1 MIIINEQ
8 ETGLGKSFLKKI
20 RLKDV
25 SLKNAI
31 KVTKFAAPIAA
42 GFIPVGGG
50 VASKLLN
57 SKGGKLLSRVSKSK
71 AVRKGVKLS
80 KTTLGRKVVNAVQNR
95 PRPQI
100 EAISTIAPASFA
112 TAIPSEQ
119 SQSSTYSETSENI
132 VTDNQPVGE
141 LTPVKSVSYSKM
153 ANAGGDFQPTAVNAQ
168 KIADLEEPA
177 LQTAVSAPKKNNM
190 LLYVVGAVV
199 LGGGIYLATKK
210 K

>member
-1 MIIINEQ
+1 MIIINEE

-50 VASKLLN
+50 MASKLLS
-57 SKGGKLLSRVSKSK
+57 SKGGKLVNRVAKSK
-71 AVRKGVKLS
+71 AVRKGVSLS
-80 KTTLGRKVVNAVQNR
+80 KTTLGRKVVSAVQNQ

-100 EAISTIAPASFA
+100 EAVNTITPATFADVMPSDARSTQ
-112 TAIPSEQ
+112 TE
-119 SQSSTYSETSENI
+119 SSTYNESVQNVANDS
-132 VTDNQPVGE
+132 QPVGE
-141 LTPVKSVSYSKM
+141 LTPVRATATAK
-153 ANAGGDFQPTAVNAQ
+153 TAVA
-168 KIADLEEPA
+168 EPTM
-177 LQTAVSAPKKNNM
+177 QMNTAAAPPKNNM
-190 LLYVVGAVV
+190 LMYVLGAVV